1 MATKKC
7 TTCGKTRK
15 MAKGGSAGCP
25 PGYYIE
31 YTGGP
36 CLKIPKTFDGPS
48 VKVAGAIL
56 GTGISALGARIASNI
71 SENRKE
77 KKEIKK
83 SVDETAKK
91 ITNKVMKK
99 GGMVKKRTTT
109 KKK

>member
-7 TTCGKTRK
+7 TTCGKVKK
-15 MAKGGSAGCP
+15 MAKGGSSKCP

-56 GTGISALGARIASNI
+56 GAGISALGARIGQNI
-71 SENRKE
+71 SDNRKE

-83 SVDETAKK
+83 NVDKAAKQ

-99 GGMVKKRTTT
+99 GGIAKKSIIT